1 MGDEQTMP
9 YPYEFYNISDEEKSL
24 NEKLHAYPYEFL
36 RVGPK
41 GYLVSKIFKTDAAN
55 IYNLPLRS
63 SDIFV
68 TSYQRSGTTWTQE
81 LVWLLASDL
90 DYEKAL
96 STPLIERYSF
106 LEMFMFVPDG
116 GLESFMK
123 AARQNSENFN
133 EDMMIQFINRIATPA
148 SQILAT
154 AQSPRFIK
162 SHLPM
167 SLLPPKLLGTAKMVY
182 IARDPRD
189 VIVSFYHHTKLF
201 MMTGFTGTFKEFW
214 HLFHKDLLAMTPYF
228 EHVKEAWEKRHD
240 PNMLFLFYEDLSKNL
255 PAAIHR
261 VADFLGK
268 KLNDAQT
275 AALCD
280 HLSIENFKKNKA
292 VNFEEFRAF
301 GMLAKNEEFVRKG
314 KTGGW
319 REYFDEEMTQ
329 QAEKWIEDN
338 LKDTDLR
345 FPSTN

>member
-1 MGDEQTMP
+1 MGDEQILP
-9 YPYEFYNISDEEKSL
+9 YPYEFYNISDEEKSI

-63 SDIFV
+63 NDIFV

-90 DYEKAL
+90 NYEKAL

-106 LEMFMFVPDG
+106 LEMFMNVPDTG
-116 GLESFMK
+116 IDGFMK
-123 AARQNSENFN
+123 ALSQNSENFN
-133 EDMMIQFINRIATPA
+133 KEDMLKMIKWLGSPIT
-148 SQILAT
+148 SDLAT
-154 AQSPRFIK
+154 RPSPRFIK

-167 SLLPPKLLGTAKMVY
+167 SLLPRNPLDTAKMVY

-189 VIVSFYHHTKLF
+189 VAVSYYHHTRLF
-201 MMTGFTGTFKEFW
+201 MHTGFKGTFKEFW
-214 HLFHKDLLAMTPYF
+214 HLFHGNLMKMTPYF

-240 PNMLFLFYEDLSKNL
+240 PNMLFLFYEDLSKDL
-255 PAAIHR
+255 PAAVQR

-268 KLNDAQT
+268 KLDDKQKT
-275 AALCD
+275 TLCD

-292 VNFEEFRAF
+292 VNCDELRVLGMFAKDEEFI
-301 GMLAKNEEFVRKG
+301 RKG
-314 KTGGW
+314 KAGGW
-319 REYFDEEMTQ
+319 PDYFDEEMTQ
-329 QAEKWIEDN
+329 EADKWIADN
-338 LKDTDLR
+338 LNDTDLR
-345 FPSTN
+345 FPTVK